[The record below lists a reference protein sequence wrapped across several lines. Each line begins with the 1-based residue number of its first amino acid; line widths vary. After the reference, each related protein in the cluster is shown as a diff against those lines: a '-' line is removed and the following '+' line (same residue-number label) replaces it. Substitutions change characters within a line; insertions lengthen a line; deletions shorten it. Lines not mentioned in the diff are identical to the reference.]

1 MKLDTTILQ
10 SKSGIELINFIEKLV
25 EQMKK
30 DKVKMPERLKRELQY
45 IRKESAKALRLN
57 EEKWHINAKFLKS
70 AYKYDF

>member
-1 MKLDTTILQ
+1 
-10 SKSGIELINFIEKLV
+10 
-25 EQMKK
+25 MKK